1 VSQSLP
7 RDFKGIW
14 IPKEL
19 WLDKRLSLLEKAL
32 LAEID
37 SLDGP
42 DHCYADNL
50 YFQNMFNVKERTIS
64 ETISRLKKLGLLEQ
78 VSFDG
83 RRRQIKSNLRT
94 VYAKFYGSASQQN
107 VVSNQNFTGLPPQI
121 LPCQPIE
128 EPIER
133 ERIDEIIKD
142 KEEESTV
149 SADASTL
156 TSEFISLLQ
165 KVHGKEAVNPNI
177 QSWKK
182 EFDRLLRIDKKDK
195 DLVRKVMNWAVQDP
209 FWQTNIISPKK
220 LRLKFLTLKLQ
231 MESQWKKPT
240 RRPKQDLMKSDPS
253 STANLTEIDMLKLL
267 YQE

>member
-1 VSQSLP
+1 MSQSLP

-19 WLDKRLSLLEKAL
+19 WLDKRLSIFEKSL

-50 YFQNMFNVKERTIS
+50 YFQNMFDVRGRTVSEAIS
-64 ETISRLKKLGLLEQ
+64 KLKKFGLVEQ
-78 VSFDG
+78 VGFDG
-83 RRRQIKSNLRT
+83 RRRQLTSHLKTI
-94 VYAKFYGSASQQN
+94 YAKFYGSESQK
-107 VVSNQNFTGLPPQI
+107 SAGHKQNFTGLPAQI

-128 EPIER
+128 GLIER

-165 KVHGKEAVNPNI
+165 KVHGKDAVNPNI
-177 QSWKK
+177 QSWQKD
-182 EFDRLLRIDKKDK
+182 FDRLLRLDKKDK
-195 DLVRKVMNWAVQDP
+195 DLVRKVMSWAVQDP
-209 FWQTNIISPKK
+209 FWQTNIVSPKK

-240 RRPKQDLMKSDPS
+240 HRPKQDLMKSDPS

-267 YQE
+267 SQE